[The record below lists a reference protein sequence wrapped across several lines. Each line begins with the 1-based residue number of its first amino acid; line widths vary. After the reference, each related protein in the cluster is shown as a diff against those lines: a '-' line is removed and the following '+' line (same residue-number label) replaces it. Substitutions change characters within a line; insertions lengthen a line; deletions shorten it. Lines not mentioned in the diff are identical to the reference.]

1 MTKKEYTFWLL
12 SSIFLIIGLIL
23 QFIPSHSIQNASFTA
38 LIIGLVLVFLIK
50 DKNESRKPL
59 PEKFYQK
66 KVFWAWIFIP
76 LFVILFIYSIFLKKE
91 SPYNFMMIILVVDM
105 IIFNYFGTK
114 YKW

>member
-1 MTKKEYTFWLL
+1 
-12 SSIFLIIGLIL
+12 
-23 QFIPSHSIQNASFTA
+23 
-38 LIIGLVLVFLIK
+38 
-50 DKNESRKPL
+50 
-59 PEKFYQK
+59 
-66 KVFWAWIFIP
+66 AWIFIP

>member
-1 MTKKEYTFWLL
+1 MVVEQY
-12 SSIFLIIGLIL
+12 FLIIGLIL

-38 LIIGLVLVFLIK
+38 LIIGLVFFIK

-66 KVFWAWIFIP
+66 KFFWAWIFIP
-76 LFVILFIYSIFLKKE
+76 LFVILFIDSIFLKKE

-105 IIFNYFGTK
+105 IIFNYFCTK

>member
-38 LIIGLVLVFLIK
+38 LIIGLVLVFFIK

-66 KVFWAWIFIP
+66 KSFLGLDFYSTLCNFVY
-76 LFVILFIYSIFLKKE
+76 LF
-91 SPYNFMMIILVVDM
+91 
-105 IIFNYFGTK
+105 YFFEK
-114 YKW
+114 RVSL

>member
-1 MTKKEYTFWLL
+1 MVVEQYFFNNWSNFAIHPQSFNT
-12 SSIFLIIGLIL
+12 
-23 QFIPSHSIQNASFTA
+23 NASFTA
-38 LIIGLVLVFLIK
+38 LIIGLVLVFFIK

-59 PEKFYQK
+59 REKFYQK

-91 SPYNFMMIILVVDM
+91 SPYNFMILILVVDM

>member
-1 MTKKEYTFWLL
+1 MNRENHYPK
-12 SSIFLIIGLIL
+12 S
-23 QFIPSHSIQNASFTA
+23 FI
-38 LIIGLVLVFLIK
+38 
-50 DKNESRKPL
+50 R
-59 PEKFYQK
+59 K

>member
-23 QFIPSHSIQNASFTA
+23 
-38 LIIGLVLVFLIK
+38 VFFIK

-105 IIFNYFGTK
+105 IIFNYFGMK
-114 YKW
+114 CINGR

>member
-23 QFIPSHSIQNASFTA
+23 
-38 LIIGLVLVFLIK
+38 VFFIK

-66 KVFWAWIFIP
+66 KVFGLGF
-76 LFVILFIYSIFLKKE
+76 LFHSL
-91 SPYNFMMIILVVDM
+91 
-105 IIFNYFGTK
+105 
-114 YKW
+114 